1 MQRLPVNKYNCSK
14 ACTDRGRWK
23 SRCRGCVEIALCRGT
38 LFLFFWQGKTI
49 MGYRSCGTR
58 PNQMSS
64 QEKTRTAILKVNWS
78 NYASMVIKDL
88 SLPETRATILDPSR
102 LRLGHDFKIKDLS
115 LPEHALLFWTLRGFV
130 SVMTFY
136 SATRLPFP
144 ISNSGQRYWAILP
157 LMAMEVSSGKLSPKQ
172 NGRRCV

>member
-1 MQRLPVNKYNCSK
+1 MQRLPVNKYDCSK

-23 SRCRGCVEIALCRGT
+23 SRCRGCVEIALCRDT

-102 LRLGHDFKIKDLS
+102 LRLGHDFLFSNASSFSIFQLRNVRPCLVSQKFCKIFQIPRHIES
-115 LPEHALLFWTLRGFV
+115 LNTC
-130 SVMTFY
+130 MKY
-136 SATRLPFP
+136 
-144 ISNSGQRYWAILP
+144 
-157 LMAMEVSSGKLSPKQ
+157 
-172 NGRRCV
+172 